1 MTDSPANHADIILR
15 QARQSLADQR
25 AGGRRRPLAQGAA
38 SIKARHFGR
47 KLRNIAFAVVGI
59 WLGLTI
65 LGSLI
70 SGIGFTGLALGVAVT
85 VAAVWLFGSYPKLK
99 VPSRA
104 DIDPASPDVRALVG
118 RTELWLE
125 SQRRALPAPA
135 VTLVDQIGLQLDAL
149 GDQLVGLDQSH
160 PQAAEVRKLVGQHLP
175 EMIDGYQKIPVQL
188 RNEERA
194 GTTPAKQFVA
204 GLQTISGEIDSVTR
218 QLATGAIDNLAIKT
232 RYLEYKYGD
241 AGEDT
246 GVSR

>member
-1 MTDSPANHADIILR
+1 MPGEARNSDVIIR
-15 QARQSLADQR
+15 EARQSLALQR
-25 AGGRRRPLAQGAA
+25 AGGRRVAPQGAQR
-38 SIKARHFGR
+38 IRRGHFGR
-47 KLRNIAFAVVGI
+47 KLRNVAFAVVGI

-65 LGSLI
+65 LGSII
-70 SGIGFTGLALGVAVT
+70 SGIGFTGLAMGVAAT

-135 VTLVDQIGLQLDAL
+135 VKLVDLIGLQLDAL
-149 GDQLVGLDQSH
+149 GEQLVGLDQAS
-160 PQAAEVRKLVGQHLP
+160 PQAVEVRKLVGQHLP
-175 EMIDGYQKIPVQL
+175 EMIDGYQKIPEQL
-188 RNEERA
+188 RHEERA
-194 GTTPAKQFVA
+194 GTTPAKQFVD

-218 QLATGAIDNLAIKT
+218 QLAAGALDNLAIKT

-241 AGEDT
+241 AAQTD
-246 GVSR
+246 VIV